1 MRTTRKR
8 IAILDDYQG
17 VALKMAD
24 WSEVTGRAD
33 VVVFGGHID
42 DEVVLVE
49 RLREFDV
56 ICVMRERT
64 PFKRSLMEQLP
75 NLKLIASTGP
85 RNASIDA
92 DAAHDLG
99 VDVVHTGYTSTP
111 TIEFAWAMILASVRN
126 IARENDSLRK
136 GGWQIG
142 VGEDLKGKTLGLVG
156 LGNIGSEVARIGL
169 AFGMRVLAWSQN
181 LTAERA
187 AASGAALV
195 SKEALFSSSDIVS
208 IHLILSHRTRGL
220 IGAREL
226 SLMKPTSRLVNTSRG
241 PIVVEKDL
249 VDALSR
255 GAIAG
260 AAIDVY
266 DREPLP
272 GDHPFRVLPNV
283 LATPHIGYVTRGLYE
298 TFYQDTV
305 TNIARWLDGQNG
317 AGESANP

>member
-1 MRTTRKR
+1 MTTKKK

-17 VALKMAD
+17 VALKVAD
-24 WSEVTGRAD
+24 WSAVTERAD
-33 VVVFGGHID
+33 VVAFSDHL
-42 DEVVLVE
+42 EEEEALVD

-56 ICVMRERT
+56 VCIMRERT
-64 PFKRSLMEQLP
+64 PFRRSLMEQLP
-75 NLKLIASTGP
+75 KLKLIASTGT
-85 RNASIDA
+85 RNAAIDP
-92 DAAHDLG
+92 DAAQALG
-99 VDVVHTGYTSTP
+99 IEVVHTGYTSTP
-111 TIEFAWAMILASVRN
+111 TIEFTWAMILASMRN
-126 IARENDSLRK
+126 IASENASLRK

-181 LTAERA
+181 LTCEKA
-187 AASGAALV
+187 AASGAEFV

-220 IGAREL
+220 IGAHEL
-226 SLMKPTSRLVNTSRG
+226 SLMKPTARLVNTSRG
-241 PIVVEKDL
+241 PIVVEAEL
-249 VDALSR
+249 IDALRR

-266 DREPLP
+266 DQEPLP
-272 GDHPFRVLPNV
+272 EDHPFRSLPNV

-298 TFYQDTV
+298 TFYQDTA
-305 TNIARWLDGQNG
+305 TNIARWLDDHSDV
-317 AGESANP
+317 AASS

>member
-169 AFGMRVLAWSQN
+169 AFGMRVLACSQN